1 MKKTTHKL
9 MYVLGTIFLLVGT
22 IMSTVSSM
30 ASASTVESSSE
41 SHVLKSMQSSVSS
54 SSKSSVALNSSSVA
68 NSQTNSASSQ
78 TNLKSQN
85 LAATP
90 QSTNSGATPTGQ
102 TQINQISQ
110 GNVNSQGVYPHF
122 QTADGE
128 VVYCYNWD
136 WPAPDAIGTEYNEY
150 KFYNGMKEITGDQVK
165 VDEVAAAMLAGY
177 HKDADTGKYNVV
189 PQFQSLVDDSYQ
201 DFLQGRNDPSSPFY
215 GIKIPTPYTKEEFE
229 QDVTQSVIWKIDGAS
244 SASGEQQGLMA
255 SYTKLG
261 QAILSYTENHPLDQ
275 QTAFPKNVTVTTKTD
290 GGTVS
295 ESHIGN
301 GSIYQIKSII
311 RNKQL

>member
-1 MKKTTHKL
+1 
-9 MYVLGTIFLLVGT
+9 
-22 IMSTVSSM
+22 
-30 ASASTVESSSE
+30 
-41 SHVLKSMQSSVSS
+41 MQSSVSS

-244 SASGEQQGLMA
+244 SASGEQQGLMV

-261 QAILSYTENHPLDQ
+261 QATLSYTENHPLDQ

-290 GGTVS
+290 GGAVS
-295 ESHIGN
+295 ESNIGN
-301 GSIYQIKSII
+301 GQIKSII